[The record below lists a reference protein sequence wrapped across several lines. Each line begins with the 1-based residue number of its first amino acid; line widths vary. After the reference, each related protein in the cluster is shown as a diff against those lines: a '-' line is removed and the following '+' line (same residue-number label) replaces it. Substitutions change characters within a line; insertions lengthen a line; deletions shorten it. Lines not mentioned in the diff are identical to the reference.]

1 MEPTMNASGGKSSK
15 LIIWVIVVILIIAG
29 IMFAMKSKTEAPV
42 SENTLGDNPTNSQLE
57 ASVNGALNF
66 DNEASLSEID
76 QEFQ

>member
-1 MEPTMNASGGKSSK
+1 MNASGGKSSK